1 MWVTACA
8 QGTYHHRAEPGLRSD
23 RVEILYAGATTL
35 EDSAWHKV
43 TGMRDAQLDR
53 LKSFRAFVEEA
64 EAGGTVPPVSK
75 DDLKSLHDVCV
86 QMRKRY
92 SGKDGV
98 ITLDLMA
105 RTCNPGANLAAVWL
119 RHSRLRLLIR
129 QGLLADWQHGTE
141 LDDAVYRV
149 AANFPMHG
157 VDFDPVMFI
166 QRLREEKADRP
177 LSPEMTAGSGS
188 PQK

>member
-1 MWVTACA
+1 
-8 QGTYHHRAEPGLRSD
+8 
-23 RVEILYAGATTL
+23 
-35 EDSAWHKV
+35 
-43 TGMRDAQLDR
+43 MRDAQLDR

-105 RTCNPGANLAAVWL
+105 RTCNAGANLAAVWL
-119 RHSRLRLLIR
+119 RPFRLGLLIW
-129 QGLLADWQHGTE
+129 QGLLADWQPGTE
-141 LDDAVYRV
+141 LGEVVYRG
-149 AANFPMHG
+149 AAQFSVPG
-157 VDFDPVMFI
+157 V
-166 QRLREEKADRP
+166 R
-177 LSPEMTAGSGS
+177 
-188 PQK
+188 

>member
-1 MWVTACA
+1 
-8 QGTYHHRAEPGLRSD
+8 
-23 RVEILYAGATTL
+23 
-35 EDSAWHKV
+35 
-43 TGMRDAQLDR
+43 MRDAQLDR

-105 RTCNPGANLAAVWL
+105 RTCNAGANLAAVWL

-141 LDDAVYRV
+141 LDDVVYRV

-157 VDFDPVMFI
+157 VDFDPKMFI
-166 QRLREEKADRP
+166 QRLREEKGDRP
-177 LSPEMTAGSGS
+177 LSPEMTAGGGS
-188 PQK
+188 SQK

>member
-1 MWVTACA
+1 
-8 QGTYHHRAEPGLRSD
+8 
-23 RVEILYAGATTL
+23 
-35 EDSAWHKV
+35 
-43 TGMRDAQLDR
+43 MRDAQRDR
-53 LKSFRAFVEEA
+53 LQSFRAFVEEA
-64 EAGGTVPPVSK
+64 EAGATVPPVDK

-86 QMRKRY
+86 QMRTRY

-129 QGLLADWQHGTE
+129 KGLLTDWQHGTE

-157 VDFDPVMFI
+157 VDFDPEMFT
-166 QRLREEKADRP
+166 QRLRQEKADEPLPRESAADGRP
-177 LSPEMTAGSGS
+177 S
-188 PQK
+188 QK